1 MKKLLGVFCFFLSVS
16 SAWAL
21 SSDNFPDSFSI
32 KNTPKF
38 KGSTQL
44 VSDKKVI
51 GSLIMAPHKLG
62 TYYFY
67 DAKHQHQ
74 ITVALKE
81 VSISSDMS
89 TFDVYDSQKTMLG
102 HLRMFMNRHS
112 KQVLAFELFDA
123 DNKNPIIS
131 AKSNIFGTKHSVY
144 LGDAPNIVRSYS
156 TPALSELTRPLFTWS
171 RDTEVR
177 ITDKSSIFSIVE
189 PNLFAAVLA
198 VYCSQRDLS
207 VDADPFSAK
216 SDSPKVLKT
225 HSKPPKSPRLS
236 VQHGAV
242 SEHQL
247 KMAAD
252 ILNQR
257 YSQVYDDTHLSEE
270 EKIKQFVGFSQALI
284 DSHTLTALEEKAVM
298 QFINQRAPNL

>member
-1 MKKLLGVFCFFLSVS
+1 MKKLLGVFCFFLSIS
-16 SAWAL
+16 SAWAF

-32 KNTPKF
+32 KNIKKF

-44 VSDKKVI
+44 VSNQKVI

-67 DAKHQHQ
+67 DANHQHQ
-74 ITVALKE
+74 ITVAFKDFS
-81 VSISSDMS
+81 SISSMF
-89 TFDVYDSQKTMLG
+89 TFEVYDSQKTVLG
-102 HLRMFMNRHS
+102 SLHTFMNPVS
-112 KQVLAFELFDA
+112 KQVVIFELFDT
-123 DNKNPIIS
+123 DNKKPIIS
-131 AKSNIFGTKHSVY
+131 AKSNLFGTKHTIYV
-144 LGDAPNIVRSYS
+144 GETPNIYMKYS
-156 TPALSELTRPLFTWS
+156 APVLAELTRPLFTWS
-171 RDTEVR
+171 RDTEVS
-177 ITDKSSIFSIVE
+177 IKDKSGIFSRIE
-189 PNLFAAVLA
+189 PNLFAAALA
-198 VYCSQRDLS
+198 VYCSQRDLA
-207 VDADPFSAK
+207 VDADPFSK
-216 SDSPKVLKT
+216 KTTSPKGLKNT
-225 HSKPPKSPRLS
+225 PKLPQSPRLS

-257 YSQVYDDTHLSEE
+257 YSQVYDDANLSEE

-284 DSHTLTALEEKAVM
+284 DSHTLTASEEKAVM